1 MAVVKSAHKSVDL
14 RVKLRNFGVNEMKEN
29 NDRRTEQR
37 LRYYWPIWFAEDV
50 NGTLLQGQMVDIS
63 SRAAAFTC
71 YADDGCPNYG
81 QHLSVDFSVPR
92 YGSEGSFDM
101 ANFIRSGYVYRVDNV
116 NSFLRRIV
124 VQFAKPL
131 PFKPGEQENEESE
144 TQQVLEPIATKRC
157 KTIAT

>member
-1 MAVVKSAHKSVDL
+1 MTKNK
-14 RVKLRNFGVNEMKEN
+14 
-29 NDRRTEQR
+29 DRRTEQR
-37 LRYYWPIWFAEDV
+37 LRYCWPIWFAEDF
-50 NGTLLQGQMVDIS
+50 NDTALQGQMVDLS

-71 YADDGCPNYG
+71 YAADGCPNNG
-81 QHLSVDFSVPR
+81 QHVTLDFSVPR

-101 ANFIRSGYVYRVDNV
+101 ANFTRSGYVHRVDNV

-144 TQQVLEPIATKRC
+144 TQQVLEPIAT
-157 KTIAT
+157 

>member
-1 MAVVKSAHKSVDL
+1 VIFPVALVKSPHKSVDL
-14 RVKLRNFGVNEMKEN
+14 RAKVRNFGVNEMEEN

-50 NGTLLQGQMVDIS
+50 NSTLVQGQMVDLS

-71 YADDGCPNYG
+71 YASDGCPSDG
-81 QHLSVDFSVPR
+81 QHLTARFSVPR

-101 ANFIRSGYVYRVDNV
+101 ASFTRSGYVYRIDNV

-124 VQFAKPL
+124 VQFAEPL
-131 PFKPGEQENEESE
+131 PFKPGEQETNESE
-144 TQQVLEPIATKRC
+144 TQQILEPAT
-157 KTIAT
+157 I